1 VRAVDEAELVMGM
14 ERHEVPTMF
23 VHGHTAPADVQY
35 VEETLCAALL
45 CSPAVRYSIV
55 WIEAAALPVSVEIE
69 AGVSTG
75 TIDARREGTS
85 VRNAGDACVAALVRS
100 LAPAF
105 VENGA

>member
-1 VRAVDEAELVMGM
+1 
-14 ERHEVPTMF
+14 
-23 VHGHTAPADVQY
+23 
-35 VEETLCAALL
+35 
-45 CSPAVRYSIV
+45 
-55 WIEAAALPVSVEIE
+55 VSVEIE